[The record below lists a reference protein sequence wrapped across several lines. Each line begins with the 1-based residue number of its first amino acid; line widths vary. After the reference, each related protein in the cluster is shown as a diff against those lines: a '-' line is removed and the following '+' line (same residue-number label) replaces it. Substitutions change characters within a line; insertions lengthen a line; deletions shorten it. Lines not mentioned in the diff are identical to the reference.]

1 MPVTAVTGIVFI
13 REILKGKPKIMKNTF
28 ELVHVGINNNSHE
41 ESTQLANL
49 LCTLF
54 NLTPRH
60 GGKSEFA
67 GNYFECMNMP
77 FLGTHGHIAM
87 QTEDLEAAVE
97 ELKEKGFSFNM
108 DTAAYRED
116 GKLKNIYLAGEFGG
130 FAIHILRK

>member
-1 MPVTAVTGIVFI
+1 
-13 REILKGKPKIMKNTF
+13 MKNTF
-28 ELVHVGINNNSHE
+28 ELVHVGINNENHE
-41 ESTQLANL
+41 QSTELANL

-67 GNYFECMNMP
+67 GSYFECMNMP
-77 FLGTHGHIAM
+77 FLGTNGHIAM
-87 QTEDLEAAVE
+87 CTADLEAAVE

-108 DTAAYRED
+108 DTAAYD
-116 GKLKNIYLAGEFGG
+116 DAGKLKNIYLAGEFGG